1 MVFQD
6 ITERK
11 QAEASLKESE
21 GKYRGLIQNS
31 KDSIVIIDLEG
42 NVKFANEASEKM
54 TGYSL
59 SEGVGMNVK
68 KITPLKYWPKSFEAL
83 QKAKKGKAIP
93 YFESEIKRKDGEIVQ
108 VETGGQPILRDGKV
122 VGVQIITRDITERK
136 KTENELKNNE
146 EKLRRIIDSS
156 PDGIMLTDLQG
167 NIIECNQ
174 LSLEMYG
181 TSVKKELTDK
191 NSFDLIAPEHR
202 ERAMENLKKTLKSGI
217 VKNLEY
223 ALLKKDGS
231 KYPAELSASVVNDQN
246 GNPKYFLAIVRDIS
260 ERKRAEEAFYEYRRE
275 IEQQNI
281 QLKKAD
287 QLKTDFL
294 NVTSHE
300 LRTPMSAIKGY
311 VQIILKQALGQ
322 ISDEQKKA
330 LDVVLRNT
338 DRLDALIQDIL
349 DISRLESGTMKFIVE
364 HIEIRKML
372 DEIVETMQPYANQ
385 KEIKINTQM
394 EDDLP
399 ELTADKERIKQV
411 IINIVHNAVK
421 FSSTDSIINIRTR
434 KEQDNILFE
443 IQDFGKGIPQDQQ
456 EKVFEMFYQVDSGA
470 DRKFGGVGLGLA
482 ISRGIVVSNG
492 GKIWV
497 ESIVGE
503 GSTFKFTLPLA
514 PVKDVESRFKE
525 MDLFGLERKRR

>member
-1 MVFQD
+1 
-6 ITERK
+6 
-11 QAEASLKESE
+11 
-21 GKYRGLIQNS
+21 
-31 KDSIVIIDLEG
+31 
-42 NVKFANEASEKM
+42 VKFANEASEKM

-59 SEGVGMNVK
+59 SEGIGMNVK
-68 KITPLKYWPKSFEAL
+68 KITPLGYWPKSFEAL
-83 QKAKKGKAIP
+83 QKAKKGKTIP

-231 KYPAELSASVVNDQN
+231 KYPAELSVSVVNDQN

-503 GSTFKFTLPLA
+503 GSTFKFTLPLT